1 MKFAFAN
8 IEFQVWICIRFSAL
22 RYSNPSITN

>member
-1 MKFAFAN
+1 MKFGFAN
-8 IEFQVWICIRFSAL
+8 CEFQVQIRIRFSAL

>member
-1 MKFAFAN
+1 MKFGFAN
-8 IEFQVWICIRFSAL
+8 FEFQVRIRSSAL